1 MATAKHSIRDR
12 ARDTA
17 RGNRPKSPDA
27 PHPLRGL
34 LLFVGALLLFAGMDT
49 TTKFLSA
56 THSVPVIMS
65 MRYIVHFL
73 LMVALVAP
81 REGKALMQTTR
92 TGLVLVRGAS
102 LAVGSLFVGLALHR
116 MPVAETTAIIFL
128 SPMVVVL
135 LARPLLGERIGALGW
150 IAAAA
155 GFIGVLMVAHPGG
168 VLDTGGV
175 IYALCS
181 VGALASY
188 QLLSRTLVTTERTIT
203 MLFYTAMV
211 GSIAFG
217 MMLPWFWVDTAPTP
231 LEWLLFLGM
240 GVAGGLGHF
249 LYTAAYR
256 HTQAS
261 LLAPLNYLQLLW
273 AVLLGWLVFDHV
285 PDHLSIIGM
294 CVIAASGLM
303 IALKSRRRT
312 AA

>member
-1 MATAKHSIRDR
+1 MASAETSEGVR
-12 ARDTA
+12 AAATPGA
-17 RGNRPKSPDA
+17 QNVPANA

-34 LLFVGALLLFAGMDT
+34 LLFVAALLLFAGMDT
-49 TTKFLSA
+49 TTKYLA
-56 THSVPVIMS
+56 AHYNVPVIMA
-65 MRYIVHFL
+65 MRYIVHLL

-81 REGKALMQTTR
+81 REGRQLLQTTR
-92 TGLVLVRGAS
+92 TGLVLVRAAS
-102 LAVGSLFVGLALHR
+102 LAVGSLLVGLALRR

-135 LARPLLGERIGALGW
+135 LARPLLGERIGVLGW
-150 IAAAA
+150 IAAAI
-155 GFIGVLMVAHPGG
+155 GFVGVLLVAHPGG
-168 VLDTGGV
+168 GLDTGGV

-181 VGALASY
+181 VAALVCY
-188 QLLSRTLVTTERTIT
+188 QLLSRTLVSTERTIT

-211 GSIAFG
+211 GSAAFG
-217 MMLPWFWVDTAPTP
+217 VMLPWFWAAMTPTP

-249 LYTAAYR
+249 LFTAAYR

-273 AVLLGWLVFDHV
+273 AGLLGWLVFDHV
-285 PDHLSIIGM
+285 PDHLSIVGM

-303 IALKSRRRT
+303 IALKSRQP
-312 AA
+312 AAA